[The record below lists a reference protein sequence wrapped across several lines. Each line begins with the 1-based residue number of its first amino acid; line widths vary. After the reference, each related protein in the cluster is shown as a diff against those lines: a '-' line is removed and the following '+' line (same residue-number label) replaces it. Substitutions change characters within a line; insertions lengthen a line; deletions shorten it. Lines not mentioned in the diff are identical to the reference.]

1 MHETL
6 PFAGCCIYLKRRE
19 KHRKPINNLNNLIM
33 EWIINQLRERPELA
47 IFLTLFLGFWLGK
60 LRIGKFSLGTVTSVL
75 LVGVLVGQLKIDVP
89 GPIKSVFFL
98 LFLFAVGY
106 KVGPQFFRGLKKDGL
121 PQVGFAVLM
130 CVSVLVVTWLLALVM
145 GYNPGE
151 AAGLLAGSQTISAVI
166 GVAEDTM
173 ANMGLDEAQRQSYI
187 NIIPVSYAVTY
198 VFGTAG
204 SAWVLSSL
212 GPKLLGGLEKV
223 KAACKELEA
232 KMGSSEADEPGFM
245 HAARPVTFRAY
256 KIENEWFKQGR
267 RVIDLEMYFQKD
279 GKRLFV
285 ERLRKQGVVRDVAPN
300 TVLNIGDEV
309 VLSGRREFVIGEE
322 DWIGEEVQDAQL
334 LDFPAETLPVTVTKK
349 TFAGKTVANI
359 RRHKFMHGVSIRSIK
374 RAGIEIP
381 VLAQTKLDAGDVIEV
396 VGTKQEVESATV
408 QIGYVDRP
416 THQTDMIFVGL
427 GILIGGLFGALSIH
441 IGGVPISLSTSG
453 GALIAGLFFG
463 WLRSKHP
470 TFGRIPEASL
480 WVLNNV
486 GLNMFI
492 AVVGIAAGPSFVQGF
507 RDVGL
512 SLFIVGAIATT
523 LPLIIGLLL
532 AKYVFKFHPA
542 IALGCCAGARTTTA
556 ALGAIQDAVES
567 ETPAL
572 GYTVTYAVG
581 NTLLIIWGVAIVLMV

>member
-1 MHETL
+1 
-6 PFAGCCIYLKRRE
+6 
-19 KHRKPINNLNNLIM
+19 M
-33 EWIINQLRERPELA
+33 EWIFNQLRERPELA
-47 IFLTLFLGFWLGK
+47 IFLTIFLGFWLGK
-60 LRIGKFSLGTVTSVL
+60 LHIGKFTLGTVTSVL
-75 LVGVLVGQLKIDVP
+75 LVGVVVGQLNIAVP

-121 PQVGFAVLM
+121 PQVAFAVLM
-130 CVSVLVVTWLLALVM
+130 CTSVLVVTWLLSMLM

-173 ANMGLDEAQRQSYI
+173 ANMGLDEAQRQSYV

-198 VFGTAG
+198 IFGTAG

-212 GPKLLGGLEKV
+212 GPKMLGGLEKV

-232 KMGSSEADEPGFM
+232 KMGNSQADEPGFM
-245 HAARPVTFRAY
+245 PAARPVTFRAY
-256 KIENEWFKQGR
+256 KVENDWFKNGR
-267 RVIDLEMYFQKD
+267 RVIDLEVYFQQHD
-279 GKRLFV
+279 KRLFV
-285 ERLRKQGVVRDVAPN
+285 ERLRKSGVIVEVSPN
-300 TVLNIGDEV
+300 IQIEPGDEV

-322 DWIGEEVQDAQL
+322 DWIGPEVLDPQL
-334 LDFPAETLPVTVTKK
+334 LDFPAEKLPVMVTRK
-349 TFAGKTVANI
+349 TFAGKTIEVI
-359 RRHKFMHGVSIRSIK
+359 RKETFMHGVSIRSIK
-374 RAGIEIP
+374 RAGIAIP
-381 VLAQTKLDAGDVIEV
+381 VLAQTIVDAGDVIEV
-396 VGTKQEVESATV
+396 VGTKQEVETAARRL
-408 QIGYVDRP
+408 GYVDRP
-416 THQTDMIFVGL
+416 TNQTDMIFVGL

-441 IGGVPISLSTSG
+441 IGGIPISLSTSG
-453 GALIAGLFFG
+453 GALIAGLVFG

-470 TFGRIPEASL
+470 TFGRIPEASQ

-507 RDVGL
+507 RDVGV
-512 SLFIVGAIATT
+512 SLFLVGAVATT

-532 AKYVFKFHPA
+532 ARYLFKFHPA
-542 IALGCCAGARTTTA
+542 IALGVCAGARTTTA
-556 ALGAIQDAVES
+556 ALGAVQDAVES

-581 NTLLIIWGVAIVLMV
+581 NTLLIIWGVVIVLLI

>member
-285 ERLRKQGVVRDVAPN
+285 ERLRKQGVVRDVSPN

-322 DWIGEEVQDAQL
+322 DWIGNEIQDAQL

-396 VGTKQEVESATV
+396 VGTKQEVENAAV

-532 AKYVFKFHPA
+532 GKYVFKFHPA
-542 IALGCCAGARTTTA
+542 ITLGCCAVQRQPHWEQYKMQWKAKR
-556 ALGAIQDAVES
+556 LHWVIR
-567 ETPAL
+567 
-572 GYTVTYAVG
+572 
-581 NTLLIIWGVAIVLMV
+581 